1 MRIGRL
7 DIAPQ
12 LHEFI
17 ANEALTHTGIESQQF
32 WEALESILDD
42 LGPRNAALL
51 ARRDELQAQ
60 IDDWHRAAR
69 ADGRPHDPEAYK
81 AFLYDIGYL
90 RQYDAEVSVATDGVD
105 PEIAAVAG
113 PQLVVPVDNARYAL
127 NAANAR
133 WGSLYDAF
141 YGTDVLP
148 AADGCAAAGAYNP
161 IRGDRVIA
169 AGRDFLD
176 THFALDTAGHATV
189 TRYWVE
195 HGALRARS
203 GDGTVSGLLAPEQFV
218 GYAGDADRP
227 ESLLLRKNG
236 LHCELCFDPDH
247 PVGRRDHAG
256 VCDMRLESAVTA
268 IMDFEDSVSAVDA
281 EDKVAVYRNWL
292 GLMSGTLQTTFE
304 RGPTTV
310 HRSLNPDRSF
320 TAADDSANE
329 PAAADD
335 SADETAAAGDSAD
348 AAGDDSADAAG
359 DDSAFT
365 LSGRAL
371 MLARNVGP
379 HLTTDMVTLDGEP
392 VYETMVDAMVT
403 ALCALSDLQGR
414 GRLGDQP
421 IRNSAAGSV
430 YVVKPKMH
438 GPDEVA
444 LACELF
450 SRVEA
455 ALGLSPDTMKMG
467 IMDEERRTSLSL
479 RECLNEARRRVVFIN
494 TGFLDRTGDEIHT
507 DMEAGPVLPKNEMK
521 SATWLGAYEDSNV
534 DVGLACGIGG
544 RAQIGKG
551 MWTMPSE
558 MAEMVKTKI
567 GHPLAGGSTAWVP
580 SPTAATLHAMH
591 YFVVDVAARQAGLES
606 RQPKPLTDM
615 LEIPV
620 MAADRKLNANEVQRE
635 LDNNIQGILG
645 YLVRWVGQG
654 VGCSTVADINGLGLM
669 EDLATLRISSQHV
682 ANWLHHGL
690 VSDDQ
695 VRATMRRMANLV
707 DQQNSVDAAYQ
718 AMAPDFDASIAF
730 RAALELVFTSR
741 DAPNGYT
748 ERVLRSHRQRVK
760 AGTDA

>member
-1 MRIGRL
+1 MQIGKL

-17 ANEALTHTGIESQQF
+17 VEEAVAQTGVDADEF
-32 WEALESILDD
+32 WAALESILVD

-51 ARRDELQAQ
+51 ARRNELQAQ

-69 ADGRPHDPEAYK
+69 ADGRAHDPEAYS

-90 RQYDAEVSVATDGVD
+90 RKYDDSVTVITTNVD
-105 PEIAAVAG
+105 PEIAEVAG

-148 AADGCAAAGAYNP
+148 ETDGCAPGSTYNP
-161 IRGDRVIA
+161 IRGDHVIA
-169 AGRDFLD
+169 AGREFLD
-176 THFALDTAGHATV
+176 AHFALDMASHATV

-195 HGALRARS
+195 NGNLCALS
-203 GDGTVSGLLAPEQFV
+203 GDGTRSHLLKSERFIGYTGNSEQQT
-218 GYAGDADRP
+218 
-227 ESLLLRKNG
+227 SLLLRKNG

-256 VCDMRLESAVTA
+256 IFDIRLESAVTA

-281 EDKVAVYRNWL
+281 QDKVAVYRNWL
-292 GLMSGTLQTTFE
+292 GLMRGTLQATFE
-304 RGPTTV
+304 RGARTV
-310 HRSLNPDRSF
+310 HRSLNPDRNF
-320 TAADDSANE
+320 TA
-329 PAAADD
+329 
-335 SADETAAAGDSAD
+335 GD
-348 AAGDDSADAAG
+348 GTPL
-359 DDSAFT
+359 T

-379 HLTTDMVTLDGEP
+379 HLMTDMVTLNGEP

-403 ALCALSDLQGR
+403 ALCALSDLQGH
-414 GRLGDQP
+414 GRAGDQP
-421 IRNSAAGSV
+421 LRNSPAGSI
-430 YVVKPKMH
+430 YLVKPKMH
-438 GPDEVA
+438 GPEEVA

-455 ALGLSPDTMKMG
+455 ALSLEPNTLKMG
-467 IMDEERRTSLSL
+467 IMDEERRTSLAL
-479 RECLNEARRRVVFIN
+479 KECLHEARQRVVFIN

-521 SATWLGAYEDSNV
+521 STTWLNAYENSNV
-534 DVGLACGIGG
+534 NIGLACGIGG

-558 MAEMVKTKI
+558 MAAMVKTKI

-591 YFVVDVAARQAGLES
+591 YFVVDVAARQAGLAG
-606 RQPKPLTDM
+606 RQPPPLADM
-615 LEIPV
+615 INIPV
-620 MAADRKLNANEVQRE
+620 LPADRELGSNEIQRE

-654 VGCSTVADINGLGLM
+654 VGCSTVADITGLGLM

-682 ANWLHHGL
+682 ANWLHHGV
-690 VSDDQ
+690 VSDEQ
-695 VRATMRRMANLV
+695 VRHTMHRMANLV
-707 DQQNSVDAAYQ
+707 DQQNSGDSAYEP
-718 AMAPDFDASIAF
+718 MAPNFDASIAF
-730 RAALELVFTSR
+730 QAALELVFTAR
-741 DAPNGYT
+741 NEPNGYT
-748 ERVLRSHRQRVK
+748 ERALRTHRRQVK
-760 AGTDA
+760 AATR